1 MMLQHELTY
10 LESSEQ
16 QKLNRSET
24 NLELD
29 GSVSFMVSYK
39 GSLLLE
45 TENSQQRKCYFVS
58 HYLATRSPALYRRG
72 YNGTNSGYYEGLS
85 ILTGINV
92 LSGTLLGLLRVVVKG
107 CL

>member
-1 MMLQHELTY
+1 M
-10 LESSEQ
+10 
-16 QKLNRSET
+16 
-24 NLELD
+24 ELD

-58 HYLATRSPALYRRG
+58 DYIATRSPALYRRG

-92 LSGTLLGLLRVVVKG
+92 LSGTLLGLLRVVV
-107 CL
+107 